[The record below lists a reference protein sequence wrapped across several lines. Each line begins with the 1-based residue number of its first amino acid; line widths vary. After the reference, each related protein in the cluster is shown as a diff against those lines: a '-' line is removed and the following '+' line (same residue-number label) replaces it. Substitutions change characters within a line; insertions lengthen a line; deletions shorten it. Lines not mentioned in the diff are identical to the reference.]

1 MRDVATCSTLTS
13 APWTAQLFALTKQR
27 RARGKKIGRKRLT
40 PEESRSAQGLGVSR
54 GGLSTKIHILTD
66 GNGLPLSFTI
76 TPGQTHE
83 ATQVDA
89 LLQGVNVGGKRG
101 PRRKRLRTVAG
112 DKGYHGRDI
121 ARRIRERGIKPLIPQ
136 RRGPNGEY
144 PEPER
149 PFDTVLYRRR
159 NVVERRNGH
168 LKENRRIATRY
179 EKLGVN
185 FIAMIQLAF
194 VLTFLKILLSDRA

>member
-1 MRDVATCSTLTS
+1 M
-13 APWTAQLFALTKQR
+13 
-27 RARGKKIGRKRLT
+27 
-40 PEESRSAQGLGVSR
+40 AQGLGVSR

-89 LLQGVNVGGKRG
+89 LLDGVSVGGKKGR
-101 PRRKRLRTVAG
+101 RRKRLRVIGG

-121 ARRIRERGIKPLIPQ
+121 RRRITERGTKPLIPQ
-136 RRGPNGEY
+136 RKGRNGEY

-149 PFDTVLYRRR
+149 SFDKVLYRRR

-179 EKLGVN
+179 EKLGAN
-185 FIAMIQLAF
+185 FVAMIQLAF
-194 VLTFLKILLSDRA
+194 VLTFLKILLSDKA

>member
-1 MRDVATCSTLTS
+1 MRE
-13 APWTAQLFALTKQR
+13 
-27 RARGKKIGRKRLT
+27 KKIGEERLT
-40 PEESRSAQGLGVSR
+40 PEESRAAQGLGTSR

-83 ATQVDA
+83 STQVDA
-89 LLQGVNVGGKRG
+89 LLDGVSVGGKKG
-101 PRRKRLRTVAG
+101 RRRTRLGVIGG

-121 ARRIRERGIKPLIPQ
+121 RKRIRKRGIKALIPQ
-136 RRGPNGEY
+136 RKGRNGEY
-144 PEPER
+144 PEPNR
-149 PFDTVLYRRR
+149 PFDKAMYRRR

-179 EKLGVN
+179 EKLGAN
-185 FIAMIQLAF
+185 FVAMIQFAF
-194 VLTFLKILLSDRA
+194 VLTFLKILLSDTA